1 VLSKQTNGPKDCSA
15 GFSAVHQ
22 APINTA
28 SGCGLQKAFI
38 AEGAGIS
45 CQAERLPDHVVLQ
58 SKKHSNKS
66 QRARRIAPPGGRD
79 MQIDV
84 IM

>member
-1 VLSKQTNGPKDCSA
+1 
-15 GFSAVHQ
+15 
-22 APINTA
+22 
-28 SGCGLQKAFI
+28 LQKAFI
-38 AEGAGIS
+38 SEGTGIS
-45 CQAERLPDHVVLQ
+45 CQAEWLPDHVVLQ

-66 QRARRIAPPGGRD
+66 QRARRVAPPGGRD